1 MSIAL
6 PATARAQ
13 QHATRAAF
21 FIPGFA
27 MAIWAVLVPFAK
39 ARTGVDDGI
48 LGLILLCLGAGSLI
62 AMPLSGALAAR
73 FGCRKVMIATTA
85 LICISLPLLAILS
98 NAWWLGG
105 ALFVFGA
112 GVGAMDCT
120 MNMQAVVVERE
131 ADRAMMSGFHAFFS
145 IGGFIGA
152 AAMTALLS
160 ARVVP
165 VTAALAGVA
174 AMLAIA
180 VPSLRHWR
188 GEALHQEGPLLAWPR
203 GVVLFLGILAFVVF
217 LAEGAMLDWSAVFLA
232 DVRAIELSRAGLGYV
247 AFALTMTAARLIGDS
262 VVERL
267 GRLRSIVVGA
277 LLASVGFIVLTWVT
291 PWQASLAG
299 YVLLGL
305 GCANIVP
312 AVFSLAG
319 NQKRMPENIAITAVT
334 TLGYAG
340 VLAGPALIG
349 FAAHGIGLAGA
360 FMGVAVLLVGVAVS
374 TRWLKV

>member
-1 MSIAL
+1 
-6 PATARAQ
+6 
-13 QHATRAAF
+13 
-21 FIPGFA
+21 

-39 ARTGVDDGI
+39 SRTGVDDGV
-48 LGLILLCLGAGSLI
+48 LGLILLCLGAGSLL

-73 FGCRKVMIATTA
+73 FGCRSVMIATTA
-85 LICISLPLLAILS
+85 LICASLPMLAIASDPWLLS
-98 NAWWLGG
+98 G

-152 AAMTALLS
+152 AAVTALLS
-160 ARVVP
+160 AQIGP
-165 VTAALAGVA
+165 VIASLAGVVA
-174 AMLAIA
+174 IVAIA
-180 VPSLRHWR
+180 ALSVLHWR
-188 GEALHQEGPLLAWPR
+188 SEALHQEGPLLAWPK

-232 DVRAIELSRAGLGYV
+232 DVRELKPTLAGLGYV
-247 AFALTMTAARLIGDS
+247 TFALTMTGARLLGDS

-267 GRLRSIVVGA
+267 GRMRSIVVGA

-305 GCANIVP
+305 GCANIAP
-312 AVFSLAG
+312 ALFSLAG
-319 NQKRMPENIAITAVT
+319 QQKRMPESIAITAVT
-334 TLGYAG
+334 TLGYSG

-360 FMGVAVLLVGVAVS
+360 FMGVAALLVGVAVS
-374 TRWLKV
+374 TRWLRV